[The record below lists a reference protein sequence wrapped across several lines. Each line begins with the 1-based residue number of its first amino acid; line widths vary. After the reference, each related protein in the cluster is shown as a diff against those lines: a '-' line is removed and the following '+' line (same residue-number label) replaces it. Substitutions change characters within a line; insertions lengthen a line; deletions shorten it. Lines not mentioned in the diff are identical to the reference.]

1 MSGSVYARTR
11 RRNPATGE
19 VLMAGNTWE
28 LSPAPAA
35 ELVAMVLRTQLGGCA
50 LDPGL
55 GVDWATLR
63 KVATGAPALARDAIT
78 TGLQRLVRAGIIA
91 DLAVS
96 VRVDTGDRMLYEIVY
111 RDTRSAGRTRV
122 TGAV

>member
-1 MSGSVYARTR
+1 
-11 RRNPATGE
+11 
-19 VLMAGNTWE
+19 MAGNTWE

-78 TGLQRLVRAGIIA
+78 TGLQRLVRAGQVRA
-91 DLAVS
+91 ASVLPFGRYPLVSLRDCLAAQ
-96 VRVDTGDRMLYEIVY
+96 L
-111 RDTRSAGRTRV
+111 AGSILLRGPLLPHLLHV
-122 TGAV
+122 E

>member
-28 LSPAPAA
+28 ISPAPAA
-35 ELVAMVLRTQLGGCA
+35 ELVAMTLRTQLGACA
-50 LDPGL
+50 LDTGL
-55 GVDWATLR
+55 GVDWESLR
-63 KVATGAPALARDAIT
+63 KAATGAPAAARAAII
-78 TGLQRLVRAGIIA
+78 TGLDRLVRAGVIA
-91 DLAVS
+91 DLTVS
-96 VRVDTGDRMLYEIVY
+96 VRVDSGDRMLYEIQY
-111 RDTRSAGRTRV
+111 RDTRSAGRTRI

>member
-1 MSGSVYARTR
+1 
-11 RRNPATGE
+11 
-19 VLMAGNTWE
+19 MAGNTWE

-50 LDPGL
+50 LDPGF

>member
-28 LSPAPAA
+28 VSPAPAA
-35 ELVAMVLRTQLGGCA
+35 ELVAMTLRTQLGACA
-50 LDPGL
+50 LDTGL
-55 GVDWATLR
+55 GVDWESLR
-63 KVATGAPALARDAIT
+63 KVATGAPAAARAAIL
-78 TGLQRLVRAGIIA
+78 TGLDRLVRAGVIA
-91 DLAVS
+91 DLTVS
-96 VRVDTGDRMLYEIVY
+96 VRVDSGDRMLYEIQY
-111 RDTRSAGRTRV
+111 RDTRSAGRTRI